1 MTSTRQGDDAG
12 IIGLIEKAGFRP
24 FSIIF
29 ISKFD
34 LSIKWSFLVRFGHLK
49 CLMTSTR
56 QGDDA
61 GIIVLI
67 KKAGFRPF
75 FDDFRFS
82 VNKYKLNEKSYEIGL
97 N

>member
-1 MTSTRQGDDAG
+1 
-12 IIGLIEKAGFRP
+12 
-24 FSIIF
+24 
-29 ISKFD
+29 
-34 LSIKWSFLVRFGHLK
+34 
-49 CLMTSTR
+49 MTSTR